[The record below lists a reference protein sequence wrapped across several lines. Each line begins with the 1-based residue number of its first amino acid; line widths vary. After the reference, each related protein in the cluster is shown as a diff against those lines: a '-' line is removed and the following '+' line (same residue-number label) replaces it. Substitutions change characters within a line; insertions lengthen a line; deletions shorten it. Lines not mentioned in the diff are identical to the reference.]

1 LKRSKRD
8 VLTIEITEVRGRR
21 AIAFRPP
28 AESSSGIEDMEKL
41 FTFQKGRLEPLESDI
56 VNEFPLKL
64 IVNGREIATL
74 IASPHDLRFLV
85 AGFLRLQGFVDSV
98 ADFHM
103 LSVCDDFGVA
113 NVRIKGEIPGEL
125 RPVMTSGCGTGVVFN
140 LERSDGKK
148 NDQSGAV
155 VFRPEAVFR
164 LMEGLARRA
173 EGYKSHGGMHSAAVG
188 DVDGNLI
195 LYAEDLG
202 RHNTLDRIAGEALL
216 KGINLEGT
224 FLVTS
229 GRVSTEMAAKA
240 AKVGVVLIAS
250 RTSPTDMA
258 VRICRDA
265 GIALIG
271 YVRGSKFIIYNGAE
285 GIDLSDS
292 EGKIKGVT
300 GVILAGG
307 KSNRMGSNKALLPY
321 RGGRF
326 IEAIYRQFAEIFPEV
341 LVVTNN
347 PEQYEFL
354 PCRKVPDI
362 FPGVGSLAGIHSG
375 LFHSSNPAVF
385 TVACDMPYLNSD
397 LIRNLAMQADP
408 DGVVIPESP
417 DGLEP
422 LHAVYGKG
430 CLEAMESSL
439 KGGEKRIVSFF
450 HNVHIKRIRADQ
462 ISSLDGSFFSFSNI
476 NTPEEYFRLREDE
489 RHFVTAGEAGK
500 SLSTASMS

>member
-1 LKRSKRD
+1 
-8 VLTIEITEVRGRR
+8 
-21 AIAFRPP
+21 
-28 AESSSGIEDMEKL
+28 MEKL
-41 FTFQKGRLEPLESDI
+41 FMFQKGRLEPLESQI

-64 IVNGREIATL
+64 LVNGREIATL

-85 AGFLRLQGFVDSV
+85 AGFLRLQGFVDSA

-103 LSVCDDFGVA
+103 LSVCEDFGVA
-113 NVRIKGEIPGEL
+113 NVRIRGEVPGEL
-125 RPVMTSGCGTGVVFN
+125 RPVLTSGCGTGVTFN
-140 LERSDGKK
+140 LETGPREWDGRC
-148 NDQSGAV
+148 GGGI
-155 VFRPEAVFR
+155 FRPEAVFR
-164 LMEGLARRA
+164 LMEGLARQA
-173 EGYKSHGGMHSAAVG
+173 EGYKSHGGIHSAAVG
-188 DVDGNLI
+188 DKDGKLI

-216 KGINLEGT
+216 KGIALEGA

-229 GRVSTEMAAKA
+229 GRVSTEMAVKA
-240 AKVGVVLIAS
+240 ARLGVALIAS

-258 VRICRDA
+258 VRICREA

-271 YVRGSKFIIYNGAE
+271 YARGGKFTVYNGAE
-285 GIDLSDS
+285 RIDISAS
-292 EGKIKGVT
+292 EMKIRGVT

-307 KSNRMGSNKALLPY
+307 RSSRMGSNKALLPY

-326 IEAIYRQFAEIFPEV
+326 IEAIHRQLAEIFAEV

-362 FPGVGSLAGIHSG
+362 FVGAGSLAGIHSG
-375 LFHSSNPAVF
+375 LSHSANPAIFV
-385 TVACDMPYLNSD
+385 VACDMPYLNSG
-397 LIRNLAMQADP
+397 LIRNLAEQADP
-408 DGVVIPESP
+408 HGVVIPEGP

-439 KGGEKRIVSFF
+439 KRGEKRIVSFF
-450 HNVHIKRIRADQ
+450 PEVEVKRIKAEQ
-462 ISSLDGSFFSFSNI
+462 IASMDDSFCSFSNI
-476 NTPEEYFRLREDE
+476 NTPEEYFRLRGDE
-489 RHFVTAGEAGK
+489 RSPATTGEAGK
-500 SLSTASMS
+500 SLSSAT